1 MKRLVSICVVS
12 ICLSALLAAVP
23 LFAQKKDFL
32 SENEVEKIRG
42 VQEPNER
49 LKLYILF
56 ARTRMDQIQQQL
68 AKDRK
73 GRSLEVRTLLDEY
86 EQIIEAIDNVS
97 NDALKHK
104 TDIQLGINAV
114 SEAETK
120 FTGQLQKI
128 KDSSPRDLDM
138 YSIEL
143 TEAIATTKDSL
154 DLAAEGVGSRTEK
167 VTAEAAK
174 EKKEVQS
181 ISDMEREATGGKPA
195 ATTEAAA
202 APTGTRRKPP
212 TLLKDGEKLDDV
224 NQPPPS
230 GKTPKPP
237 PL

>member
-1 MKRLVSICVVS
+1 MRRLIL
-12 ICLSALLAAVP
+12 ICLNVLLVAAS
-23 LFAQKKDFL
+23 LLAQKKDFL
-32 SENEVEKIRG
+32 SDSEVEKIRE

-68 AKDRK
+68 SKDKK

-114 SEAETK
+114 SDAETK
-120 FTGQLQKI
+120 FTAQLQKI

-138 YSIEL
+138 YSVEL

-154 DLAAEGVGSRTEK
+154 DLAAEGIGSRTEK
-167 VTAEAAK
+167 VTAEVEQ
-174 EKKEVQS
+174 EKKEVKS
-181 ISDMEREATGGKPA
+181 ISEMERKATGGQPA
-195 ATTEAAA
+195 ADPEAVAA
-202 APTGTRRKPP
+202 APAGTRRKPP
-212 TLLKDGEKLDDV
+212 TLLKEGEKLEDV

>member
-1 MKRLVSICVVS
+1 MKRLVSIF
-12 ICLSALLAAVP
+12 LFALLGTIP
-23 LFAQKKDFL
+23 QFAQKKDFL
-32 SENEVEKIRG
+32 SESEIEKIRE

-49 LKLYILF
+49 LKLYLLF

-68 AKDRK
+68 AKEKK

-97 NDALKHK
+97 NDALKRK

-114 SEAETK
+114 SDAETK

-138 YSIEL
+138 YSVEL
-143 TEAIATTKDSL
+143 TEAIATTRDSIE
-154 DLAAEGVGSRTEK
+154 LAAESIGSRTDK
-167 VTAEAAK
+167 VTAEAEQ
-174 EKKEVQS
+174 EKKEVKS
-181 ISDMEREATGGKPA
+181 ISEMERKATGGQPA
-195 ATTEAAA
+195 TENAGDPGTAAA
-202 APTGTRRKPP
+202 APAGTRRKPP

-224 NQPPPS
+224 NQPPS

>member
-1 MKRLVSICVVS
+1 MKRL
-12 ICLSALLAAVP
+12 ALLLLVTVP

-32 SENEVEKIRG
+32 SEHEVEKIRE

-56 ARTRMDQIQQQL
+56 ARTRIDQIQQQL
-68 AKDRK
+68 MKDKK
-73 GRSLEVRTLLDEY
+73 GRSLEIRTLLDEY
-86 EQIIEAIDNVS
+86 EQIVEAIDNVS

-120 FTGQLQKI
+120 FSGQLQKI

-167 VTAEAAK
+167 VTAEVEH

-181 ISDMEREATGGKPA
+181 ISEMEREATGGKPA
-195 ATTEAAA
+195 ANTEAAA
-202 APTGTRRKPP
+202 AAPPGTRRKPP
-212 TLLKDGEKLDDV
+212 TLLKDGEKLEDV

-237 PL
+237 PM